1 MSASKADILAKLDT
15 LSHQELKRYLVNEL
29 TNKKLGLS
37 WESDLIDREKAI
49 NSSIVLPKIDPEVS
63 KLASHTAS
71 ENLIIEGITLIL
83 CAY

>member
-15 LSHQELKRYLVNEL
+15 LSHQELKRYLVHEL

-49 NSSIVLPKIDPEVS
+49 NCKVIMKLVTKRRSRLHLSVID
-63 KLASHTAS
+63 
-71 ENLIIEGITLIL
+71 
-83 CAY
+83 